1 MKLNKIIEVAVNA
14 LNDKK
19 AMDLAAI
26 KVGDLTIVAEI
37 FVLTT
42 ATSTTHVRTLA
53 DEVEAKLTE
62 VGVEPHHIEGKAT
75 GWILLDYGDMV
86 VHVFSREA
94 REFYNLDK
102 MWSDG
107 EIIDVTSY
115 LKSDR
120 EEL

>member
-1 MKLNKIIEVAVNA
+1 MNENLSIALNA

-37 FVLTT
+37 FVLAS

-62 VGVEPHHIEGKAT
+62 IGVEPHHIEGKAT

>member
-1 MKLNKIIEVAVNA
+1 MNNNLGVALNA
-14 LNDKK
+14 LNEKK

-26 KVGDLTIVAEI
+26 RVGDLTIVAEYFI
-37 FVLTT
+37 LAT
-42 ATSTTHVRTLA
+42 ATSNTHVKTLA
-53 DEVEAKLTE
+53 DEVEVKLSKM
-62 VGVEPHHIEGKAT
+62 GVEPHHIEGRAT
-75 GWILLDYGDMV
+75 GWILLDYGDIV

-107 EIIDVTSY
+107 EVIDLSTY

-120 EEL
+120 EEQ